1 MSKKGV
7 KQEVCATCQRFC
19 EERTLSDKE
28 CEIDG
33 VCDHTGEPTGKS
45 DTCEDHLI
53 IV

>member
-1 MSKKGV
+1 MSRKEV
-7 KQEVCATCQRFC
+7 KPEVCATCQRFC
-19 EERTLSDKE
+19 GDRALTDKE
-28 CEIDG
+28 RGIDG